1 MKNLLRDAIAK
12 GIDYQTYITTAKTLL
27 DARRSSPSDQDEAS
41 PKMQEY
47 TSLNLARMS
56 RLDKTIS
63 IGENL
68 QAQLYA
74 LQSPITFLLISEAW
88 CGDAAQNVPLIA
100 KMADSVAAIDL
111 RIVWRD
117 SNLELMDNFLTR
129 GGRGI
134 PKLVILD
141 SDSLEVLATWGPRP
155 AAAQAL
161 VDAHKAN
168 PQESYDEFVKNLH
181 LWYTKDK
188 TISQQSEFQAIFANL
203 LAKVNV

>member
-12 GIDYQTYITTAKTLL
+12 GIDYETYITTAKTLL
-27 DARRSSPSDQDEAS
+27 DARRSSPSDKDEAS

-47 TSLNLARMS
+47 TSLNLTRMS
-56 RLDKTIS
+56 RLDKTIN
-63 IGENL
+63 INENL

-188 TISQQSEFQAIFANL
+188 TISQQSEFQAIFADL
-203 LAKVNV
+203 LAKINA